1 MTDAGR
7 TTTLNGLSSSYRHP
21 DNDLLLRETNH
32 RCSNDLQMVVSLL
45 ALQSSR
51 AKSDETRDALT
62 DAVER
67 VSVLARTRAALQHQK
82 HLTLEAA
89 LRQVC
94 EALHAQAEPR
104 SIRISCGVAVAH
116 DSYSLSSAQV
126 ITLAL
131 TVNELTTNAIK
142 HAFEQGK
149 GGRIQISAREDD
161 RNLTVI
167 VDDDGLPFP
176 ASTEGKSNG
185 LGLGLV
191 KRLVASIGGML
202 IPPSNGSKTFEIRL
216 PIAAN

>member
-7 TTTLNGLSSSYRHP
+7 TTTLNGPYPGYRHP
-21 DNDLLLRETNH
+21 DDDLLLREINH

-51 AKSDETRDALT
+51 ATSDETRQALT
-62 DAVER
+62 DAMER
-67 VSVLARTRAALQHQK
+67 VSVLARSRAALQHQK
-82 HLTLEAA
+82 HLTLATA

-94 EALHAQAEPR
+94 EALQAQAEPR
-104 SIRISCGVAVAH
+104 SILISCEIAQEN
-116 DSYSLSSAQV
+116 YSLSPAQV
-126 ITLAL
+126 MTLAL
-131 TVNELTTNAIK
+131 TVNELATNAIK
-142 HAFEQGK
+142 HAFAQGK
-149 GGRIQISAREDD
+149 SGRIRISAREDD

-176 ASTEGKSNG
+176 KPTEGKGNG

-191 KRLVASIGGML
+191 KRLIASIGGML
-202 IPPSNGSKTFEIRL
+202 ISPSNGSKIFEMRL

>member
-1 MTDAGR
+1 MIEMATSQ
-7 TTTLNGLSSSYRHP
+7 NGSSPGYPHP

-51 AKSDETRDALT
+51 AKSDETRQALT
-62 DAVER
+62 DAADR
-67 VSVLARTRAALQHQK
+67 VSVLARSRAALQREK
-82 HLTLEAA
+82 HLTLGAA

-104 SIRISCGVAVAH
+104 SILISCEIAH
-116 DSYSLSSAQV
+116 ESHSLSPTQV
-126 ITLAL
+126 MTLAL
-131 TVNELTTNAIK
+131 TVNELATNAIK
-142 HAFEQGK
+142 HAFAQGK
-149 GGRIQISAREDD
+149 SGSIRISVREGDG

-176 ASTEGKSNG
+176 DAAEGKSDG

-202 IPPSNGSKTFEIRL
+202 ISPSNGSKVFEIRL
-216 PIAAN
+216 PIAQQ